1 MLKQGQI
8 DGSCEVPDFQD
19 MRPKKGEPRHI
30 EQIGSMQTAIED
42 NDDWKHVLLTPPPKI
57 GRGKEGL
64 LPIEEL
70 PCFARPAFAN
80 QSGTTHLNRIQSIVY
95 PCAFKTSNN
104 ILIAAPTGAGKT
116 NIALLTILRE
126 ISQHVDEND
135 QGPWNMKDKPFK
147 IVYIAPLKALA
158 SEITDKFQV
167 ALNYLGVKVRE
178 LTGDMSL
185 TKQEITETHI
195 LVATPEKWDV
205 VTRKTDG
212 VMDLVTCLIIDEIH
226 LLNDGR
232 GLVLECLV
240 ARAIT
245 TGLKMQ
251 KPIRL
256 CGLSATLPNY
266 HDVADFIQA
275 TEQSTFAFDSS
286 YRPTPLKCGFYGIKE
301 MGNADRGNNMMN
313 DIIFENLLRII
324 GMGKQVIIFAHKR
337 AETYNTA
344 MEIIELIKKR
354 PGTLQEF
361 DCEDAWKVKNKV
373 A

>member
-1 MLKQGQI
+1 
-8 DGSCEVPDFQD
+8 
-19 MRPKKGEPRHI
+19 
-30 EQIGSMQTAIED
+30 
-42 NDDWKHVLLTPPPKI
+42 
-57 GRGKEGL
+57 
-64 LPIEEL
+64 
-70 PCFARPAFAN
+70 
-80 QSGTTHLNRIQSIVY
+80 
-95 PCAFKTSNN
+95 
-104 ILIAAPTGAGKT
+104 
-116 NIALLTILRE
+116 
-126 ISQHVDEND
+126 
-135 QGPWNMKDKPFK
+135 
-147 IVYIAPLKALA
+147 
-158 SEITDKFQV
+158 
-167 ALNYLGVKVRE
+167 
-178 LTGDMSL
+178 MSL

-275 TEQSTFAFDSS
+275 TEQGTFAFDSS

-324 GMGKQVIIFAHKR
+324 GMGK
-337 AETYNTA
+337 
-344 MEIIELIKKR
+344 
-354 PGTLQEF
+354 
-361 DCEDAWKVKNKV
+361 
-373 A
+373 